1 MLDARSKSERGD
13 ALAQLAHDLAAAPGE
28 ADDAARATR
37 DQQAVAGFWAP
48 RNAGAVKLD
57 ESMTPMQAMAAVAAE
72 CVDHIA
78 RNAAVL
84 AEVNTLGVY
93 RAGTPEHVH
102 QLRVGVRRL
111 RSAWRLFDGWIADP
125 SETLAQGAR
134 THFSAFGMARDQ
146 DVLADTIMPLL
157 ARAGMP
163 ALPAEAAPSND
174 NAQSLAAEA
183 APPAL
188 RKRLTG
194 RLRRWHLKV
203 IDEGLRFGA
212 LELEARH
219 ELRKRVK
226 RLRYGLSFAESLLPA
241 ARLRTYRKQLAR
253 VQDLLGEIND
263 LAVARDY
270 YQAALQAHP
279 QAWFAVGWIGAR
291 LDGLTPQAQEAFDQ
305 LAHAKPFW
313 K

>member
-1 MLDARSKSERGD
+1 MRG
-13 ALAQLAHDLAAAPGE
+13 AQKPATACWSRV
-28 ADDAARATR
+28 ARA
-37 DQQAVAGFWAP
+37 ASSASPG
-48 RNAGAVKLD
+48 
-57 ESMTPMQAMAAVAAE
+57 AAV
-72 CVDHIA
+72 
-78 RNAAVL
+78 
-84 AEVNTLGVY
+84 
-93 RAGTPEHVH
+93 
-102 QLRVGVRRL
+102 
-111 RSAWRLFDGWIADP
+111 RSCANCA
-125 SETLAQGAR
+125 S
-134 THFSAFGMARDQ
+134 
-146 DVLADTIMPLL
+146 
-157 ARAGMP
+157 
-163 ALPAEAAPSND
+163 
-174 NAQSLAAEA
+174 
-183 APPAL
+183 
-188 RKRLTG
+188 
-194 RLRRWHLKV
+194 WHLKV

-226 RLRYGLSFAESLLPA
+226 RLRYGLSFAESVLPA

>member
-1 MLDARSKSERGD
+1 PPAP
-13 ALAQLAHDLAAAPGE
+13 AA
-28 ADDAARATR
+28 T
-37 DQQAVAGFWAP
+37 
-48 RNAGAVKLD
+48 
-57 ESMTPMQAMAAVAAE
+57 
-72 CVDHIA
+72 
-78 RNAAVL
+78 
-84 AEVNTLGVY
+84 
-93 RAGTPEHVH
+93 
-102 QLRVGVRRL
+102 
-111 RSAWRLFDGWIADP
+111 
-125 SETLAQGAR
+125 
-134 THFSAFGMARDQ
+134 
-146 DVLADTIMPLL
+146 
-157 ARAGMP
+157 
-163 ALPAEAAPSND
+163 AEAAAASPTIIP
-174 NAQSLAAEA
+174 LAPPAEA

>member
-1 MLDARSKSERGD
+1 MYWPTPSCPCWR
-13 ALAQLAHDLAAAPGE
+13 AP
-28 ADDAARATR
+28 ACPPCPPRPRRPTTMPSR
-37 DQQAVAGFWAP
+37 WPPTAP
-48 RNAGAVKLD
+48 
-57 ESMTPMQAMAAVAAE
+57 S
-72 CVDHIA
+72 
-78 RNAAVL
+78 
-84 AEVNTLGVY
+84 
-93 RAGTPEHVH
+93 RAGCWSCWPGAWTCRP
-102 QLRVGVRRL
+102 RPPRPPRPRPRRPAPPSF
-111 RSAWRLFDGWIADP
+111 RWRP
-125 SETLAQGAR
+125 
-134 THFSAFGMARDQ
+134 
-146 DVLADTIMPLL
+146 P
-157 ARAGMP
+157 
-163 ALPAEAAPSND
+163 
-174 NAQSLAAEA
+174 AEA